1 MGWEGTQRYR
11 AASRQNGVGNTVWRW
26 RVSQHCGEIGY
37 IEKISKLMEQMNKNI
52 EDIGN
57 QVSHVEEHVNKLR
70 KGEG

>member
-1 MGWEGTQRYR
+1 M
-11 AASRQNGVGNTVWRW
+11 
-26 RVSQHCGEIGY
+26 SQHCGEIGY
-37 IEKISKLMEQMNKNI
+37 IEKISKLIEQMNKNI